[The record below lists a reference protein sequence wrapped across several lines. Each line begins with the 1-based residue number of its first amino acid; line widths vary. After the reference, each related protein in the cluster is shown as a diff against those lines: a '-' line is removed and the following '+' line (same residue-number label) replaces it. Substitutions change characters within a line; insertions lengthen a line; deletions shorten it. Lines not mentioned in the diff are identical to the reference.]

1 MTNDQNQGQSS
12 GTVPDDSEAYKWMG
26 AMAAAIILILI
37 IGVGLA
43 FYLKNFAIVPFSVVV
58 TGILA
63 FFGVLRVSR
72 ALSGSNENEMRKS
85 ITVAILVVYLGLL
98 PTLAF
103 QGILQ
108 FQVTGNTTSDVAV
121 LNQTVNQTV
130 VQVIPQTVA
139 LSETVVTSFTALVAA
154 VLLFYF
160 GSRSLDS
167 YYTYLAGKSGT
178 NPPPP
183 PAGDSSSNGGEGGAG
198 SEVTGEAAV
207 KSPTTTA
214 KEVTVERFDKD
225 GNLLEKTVTTERVKD
240 LVETT
245 VVTKKVIKE
254 E

>member
-1 MTNDQNQGQSS
+1 MLTNDQNQGQSS
-12 GTVPDDSEAYKWMG
+12 GTVPDDSVAYKWMG

-37 IGVGLA
+37 IGVGIA

-98 PTLAF
+98 LTLAF

-178 NPPPP
+178 TPPA
-183 PAGDSSSNGGEGGAG
+183 AGDSSSNGGESGAG
-198 SEVTGEAAV
+198 SEVTGEATA